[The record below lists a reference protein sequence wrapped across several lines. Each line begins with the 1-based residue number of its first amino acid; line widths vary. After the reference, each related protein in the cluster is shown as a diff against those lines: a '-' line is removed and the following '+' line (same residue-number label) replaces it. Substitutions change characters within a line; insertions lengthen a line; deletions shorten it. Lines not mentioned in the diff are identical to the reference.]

1 MHAVYQGLGAD
12 AALRA
17 LCSDAAAMFAMSER
31 IGRLAPGLDGDVL
44 LLDGPPLDPR
54 TRVLR
59 TWVGGEEVH

>member
-1 MHAVYQGLGAD
+1 
-12 AALRA
+12 
-17 LCSDAAAMFAMSER
+17 MSER

-59 TWVGGEEVH
+59 AWVGGEEVH